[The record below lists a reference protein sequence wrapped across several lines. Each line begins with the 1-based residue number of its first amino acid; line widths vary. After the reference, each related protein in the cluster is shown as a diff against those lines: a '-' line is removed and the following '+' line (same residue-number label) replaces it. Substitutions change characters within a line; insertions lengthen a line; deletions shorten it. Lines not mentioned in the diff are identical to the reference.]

1 MSERPSLAWVRDRLV
16 PRDQA
21 TVSIDDFAVRY
32 GAACFETML
41 ARNGMVFR
49 LEPHLARL
57 AYGLRA
63 MGAEPPSGDLLRR
76 AIDETLRA
84 NALSDASLRLE
95 VSVGAGHT
103 PDLDAATEP
112 LVTLTVGP
120 LTLPPDPPRLRIT
133 SVRLDEHQPMRGAK
147 TANFLTYLLARR
159 EARGSG
165 ADDALLLNHAG
176 DVAEAATSN
185 VFLLLRDVLVTPAA
199 EAGPISGITRAAVID
214 VARAI
219 GIPVEERRVTL
230 HDLTRAEAVLLTN
243 SIVGILPV
251 ASVEGERPFSPEA
264 VDWRP
269 VSTLPSAV
277 ARLSAEYEAL
287 VADECGLARR
297 GDTA

>member
-1 MSERPSLAWVRDRLV
+1 MSTPPSMAWVRDRLV
-16 PRDQA
+16 PREQA
-21 TVSIDDFAVRY
+21 TISIDDFGFRY

-41 ARNGMVFR
+41 ARNGVVFR

-57 AYGLRA
+57 AYGLRE
-63 MGAEPPSGDLLRR
+63 MGAEPPPGDLLRR

-84 NALSDASLRLE
+84 NDLVDASLRLE

-112 LVTLTVGP
+112 LVTLTAGP
-120 LTLPPDPPRLRIT
+120 LTLPPEPPRLRIT
-133 SVRLDEHQPMRGAK
+133 SVRLDERQPLRGAK

-159 EARGSG
+159 EARGTG

-176 DVAEAATSN
+176 DVTEAATSN
-185 VFLLLRDVLVTPAA
+185 VFLLRHDALVTTAP
-199 EAGPISGITRAAVID
+199 EAGPISGITRAAVIE

-230 HDLTRAEAVLLTN
+230 HDLTRADAVLLTN
-243 SIVGILPV
+243 SIVGILPA
-251 ASVEGERPFSPEA
+251 ASVEGERPASPEA

-269 VSTLPSAV
+269 ASTLPHTV

-297 GDTA
+297 GGGA